1 MSLKWIISLRNIK
14 DVSNVGIY
22 WMKKICVLM
31 NCYLE
36 KLFRR
41 EREDLVGYSH
51 KIHEHLEKLMC
62 LTGEH

>member
-1 MSLKWIISLRNIK
+1 
-14 DVSNVGIY
+14 
-22 WMKKICVLM
+22 MKKICVLM